1 MLRCLPIWP
10 LNPGVGMHL
19 SWDSLSETL
28 GTPTPCPVYGLP
40 AGLLLNLFCT

>member
-28 GTPTPCPVYGLP
+28 GPPPP
-40 AGLLLNLFCT
+40 APFKVSQQGCS